1 MSGPARIVPA
11 YAMTGGRTRSVYGDL
26 PLDAMVMTTADGLR
40 VVVDLQFENRSI
52 VLMCRQAISIAEVAA
67 RVGIPLGV
75 ARVLVSDLTEHNH
88 LAVQVPQA
96 GAERP
101 NRAILDRLLAGLES

>member
-1 MSGPARIVPA
+1 MSGYGRIVPA

-26 PLDAMVMTTADGLR
+26 PLEAMVMTTAEGLR

-52 VLMCRQAISIAEVAA
+52 VLLCRHAISIAEVAA

-88 LAVQVPQA
+88 LAVQVPQS
-96 GAERP
+96 GSERP
-101 NRAILDRLLAGLES
+101 SRAILDRLLAGLES